1 MKSSITLSMVLACH
15 LLAGC
20 RGPQA
25 GCRVSVA
32 NAGEVALASVL
43 VRDEAGTT
51 YAFAGL
57 KPQGVGPYMRASADM
72 VGTVTVE
79 FTTEGGVA
87 VTNIVHLSS
96 PVRRTF
102 DGRVLFEIAA
112 KNRIRVFIL
121 PTPDTSSDRD
131 LPWAIPPAWQ
141 SAPTIPGLNR

>member
-1 MKSSITLSMVLACH
+1 MTTRITLSLALACH

-20 RGPQA
+20 RTPQ
-25 GCRVSVA
+25 GHCRVSVA
-32 NAGEVALASVL
+32 NASDAALSSVL

-51 YAFAGL
+51 YVFAGL

-102 DGRVLFEIAA
+102 DGRVLFEIVA